1 MKKPTI
7 KSSLAIAGLCFASG
21 SAQAQ
26 TVTLLDENF
35 DDVSGMS
42 FFSTVRPVSSVIADT
57 PNPLSGAL
65 WSASSGASVD
75 NVGIRRTDNNI
86 NTNVSNS
93 FLSFFPASGSNNF
106 LVMGDTVGPNTGVA
120 NSGVFG
126 FALPFTTVT
135 GTDSINVSFDWAFA
149 GDDTSTSA
157 GVEDLFKVGIA
168 GNGFAIANAMS
179 PAYTLLSQTSPS
191 TSAFNLNGHFTAS
204 IVLNALPTAATG
216 DIRYLVVGLSEHSNT
231 ATNSASGIDNIKI
244 TANVAPVPV
253 PGAMWLFVSAIAG
266 FVSAGRRKQS
276 RQ

>member
-7 KSSLAIAGLCFASG
+7 KLNLAIACLCLAAET
-21 SAQAQ
+21 AQAQ

-35 DDVSGMS
+35 DDVSKMNLL
-42 FFSTVRPVSSVIADT
+42 STVRPVSNVITDT

-65 WSASSGASVD
+65 WSASSGANE
-75 NVGIRRTDNNI
+75 NVGIRRTENNI
-86 NTNVSNS
+86 NVNLSNS
-93 FLSFFPASGSNNF
+93 FLSFFPVSSSNNF
-106 LVMGDTVGPNTGVA
+106 LVMGDQVGPNTGVA
-120 NSGVFG
+120 NTGVFG

-149 GDDTSTSA
+149 GDDTSASA

-204 IVLNALPTAATG
+204 IALNALPTAATG
-216 DIRYLVVGLSEHSNT
+216 GIRYLVVGLSEHGNT

-244 TANVAPVPV
+244 TANVAPIPV
-253 PGAMWLFVSAIAG
+253 PGAMWLFVSAVAG
-266 FVSAGRRKQS
+266 FAGAGRRKQS